1 MAYVNINLIGDFQA
15 KLVNKGILLGLKLQN
30 LDSSLA
36 SIRVLTYLRKTGN
49 SLPKKIIKSK
59 DFDKSIPLELADN
72 VHSLIKKIEKGVDL
86 TPYLSKNSIILNND
100 KKFDYLFN
108 DWGILH
114 LHLGKEFEDKKSKF
128 IKRTGSL
135 LFIIPYFDKVYLL
148 SVFNHGDNV
157 WSKKILV

>member
-1 MAYVNINLIGDFQA
+1 MIGDFQA

-100 KKFDYLFN
+100 KKFDYCL
-108 DWGILH
+108 IV
-114 LHLGKEFEDKKSKF
+114 E
-128 IKRTGSL
+128 
-135 LFIIPYFDKVYLL
+135 
-148 SVFNHGDNV
+148 
-157 WSKKILV
+157 